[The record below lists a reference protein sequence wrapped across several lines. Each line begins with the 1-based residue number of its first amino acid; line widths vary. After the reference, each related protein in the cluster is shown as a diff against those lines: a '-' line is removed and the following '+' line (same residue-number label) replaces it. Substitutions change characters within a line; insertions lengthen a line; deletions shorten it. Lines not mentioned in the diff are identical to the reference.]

1 VSIKPKNDAVART
14 SLSVAFTVGLYGAA
28 FGAAGVTA
36 GFTILQTCLL
46 SILLFS
52 GASQFAVVG
61 IMGAGGSAISAI
73 ATATLLGFRNA
84 LYGLQMAPILK
95 VTGLKRILSAQI
107 TIDESTAVSTLQEND
122 VDRKRGFYLTGI
134 GVYVFW
140 NLFTYLGALG
150 ASAIGDPAVWGLDAA
165 VPAAFCGLVWP
176 RLKDKKQF
184 LISALAIVLALSLT
198 PITAAGIPII
208 TTVLLAIIYWVEKMS
223 AIWIAV
229 IGSSITAFLN
239 KYIGHSV
246 PEKWLD
252 RPRFKRI
259 NTLVPIVLLSALVG
273 VQTFATKKEIV
284 IDQRF
289 AGVLVALIAL
299 KLKASFPIVVASAAI
314 TSAAIYNLF

>member
-1 VSIKPKNDAVART
+1 MSIKPKNDAVART

-208 TTVLLAIIYWVEKMS
+208 ITVLLA
-223 AIWIAV
+223 V
-229 IGSSITAFLN
+229 IFG
-239 KYIGHSV
+239 
-246 PEKWLD
+246 W
-252 RPRFKRI
+252 
-259 NTLVPIVLLSALVG
+259 
-273 VQTFATKKEIV
+273 KK
-284 IDQRF
+284 
-289 AGVLVALIAL
+289 
-299 KLKASFPIVVASAAI
+299 
-314 TSAAIYNLF
+314 

>member
-1 VSIKPKNDAVART
+1 MSIKPKNDAVART

-208 TTVLLAIIYWVEKMS
+208 TTVLLADIFGW
-223 AIWIAV
+223 
-229 IGSSITAFLN
+229 
-239 KYIGHSV
+239 
-246 PEKWLD
+246 
-252 RPRFKRI
+252 
-259 NTLVPIVLLSALVG
+259 
-273 VQTFATKKEIV
+273 KK
-284 IDQRF
+284 
-289 AGVLVALIAL
+289 
-299 KLKASFPIVVASAAI
+299 
-314 TSAAIYNLF
+314 

>member
-140 NLFTYLGALG
+140 NLFTYLGALS

-208 TTVLLAIIYWVEKMS
+208 TTVLLAIIFGW
-223 AIWIAV
+223 
-229 IGSSITAFLN
+229 
-239 KYIGHSV
+239 
-246 PEKWLD
+246 
-252 RPRFKRI
+252 
-259 NTLVPIVLLSALVG
+259 
-273 VQTFATKKEIV
+273 KK
-284 IDQRF
+284 
-289 AGVLVALIAL
+289 
-299 KLKASFPIVVASAAI
+299 
-314 TSAAIYNLF
+314 